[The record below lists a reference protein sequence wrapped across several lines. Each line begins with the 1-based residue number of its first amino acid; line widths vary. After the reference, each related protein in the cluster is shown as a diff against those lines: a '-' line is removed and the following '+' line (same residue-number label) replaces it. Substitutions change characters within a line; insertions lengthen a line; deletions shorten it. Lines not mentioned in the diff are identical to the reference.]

1 MHCLSHPF
9 GPALVAGAVKRAL
22 AFAVLLATSGASGVG
37 VEEPDRAALT
47 GEEAERFLLTAEVV
61 SRRALGVGITQPD
74 QLTLS
79 DGVRT
84 ARALWKTIDELK
96 HTG

>member
-1 MHCLSHPF
+1 M
-9 GPALVAGAVKRAL
+9 LVSTAG
-22 AFAVLLATSGASGVG
+22 GAGV
-37 VEEPDRAALT
+37 VAQEPGRPLLT

-61 SRRALGVGITQPD
+61 SRRAHGVGITHPD

-84 ARALWKTIDELK
+84 ARAIWKTIDELK
-96 HTG
+96 PGVTQLERGRVLVGFADSWKHEVAA